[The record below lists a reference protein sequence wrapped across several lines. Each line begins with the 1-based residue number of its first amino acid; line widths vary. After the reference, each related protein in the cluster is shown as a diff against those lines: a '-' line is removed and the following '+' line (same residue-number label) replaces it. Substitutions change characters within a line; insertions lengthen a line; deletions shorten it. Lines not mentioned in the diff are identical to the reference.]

1 MANEPTVV
9 GLHPRQAERVT
20 DDPDERALLT
30 LTPRQKL
37 YLDNRL
43 MGMAPR
49 QSALA
54 AGYSVN
60 STKSLESHP
69 SIQQLMLSTTRQA
82 LRKVTLDRQD
92 VLQGFMD
99 AVDAAATSTELV
111 MAWREIGKVIGAYE
125 PEVVVH
131 KYEGITPEQ
140 LQNMSDEKLLE
151 MAAMEDY
158 RLPGT
163 DIEDAE
169 YEELSTEDEVPSAKD
184 EAPADG

>member
-1 MANEPTVV
+1 
-9 GLHPRQAERVT
+9 
-20 DDPDERALLT
+20 
-30 LTPRQKL
+30 
-37 YLDNRL
+37 
-43 MGMAPR
+43 
-49 QSALA
+49 
-54 AGYSVN
+54 
-60 STKSLESHP
+60 
-69 SIQQLMLSTTRQA
+69 
-82 LRKVTLDRQD
+82 
-92 VLQGFMD
+92 
-99 AVDAAATSTELV
+99 